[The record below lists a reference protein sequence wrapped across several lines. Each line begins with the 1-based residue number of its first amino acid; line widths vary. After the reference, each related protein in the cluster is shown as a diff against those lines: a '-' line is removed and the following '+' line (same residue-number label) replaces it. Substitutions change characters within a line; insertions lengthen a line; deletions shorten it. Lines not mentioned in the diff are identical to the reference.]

1 MLLLSRYHSDLCGSY
16 GVLVFNN
23 KIICH
28 TYERPW
34 LNNLPNLSCIPV
46 GEYAYN
52 IVSSFRHGRCFSING
67 VPNRSAILIHAGN
80 GDADTQGC
88 ILPGLSVDIENC
100 KVLRSRLAMDRLRA
114 ILPNIGTIKIR
125 SF

>member
-1 MLLLSRYHSDLCGSY
+1 MLHLNRYHSDLFGTY

-23 KIICH
+23 KILCY
-28 TYERPW
+28 TYERQW
-34 LNNLPNLSCIPV
+34 LNNIPNLSCIPV

-52 IVSSFRHGRCFSING
+52 LVSSLRHGRCFSINN

-80 GDADTQGC
+80 GAADTQGC

-100 KVLRSRLAMDRLRA
+100 RVLRSDLAMKKLRA
-114 ILPNIGTIKIR
+114 TLPNMGKIIIR